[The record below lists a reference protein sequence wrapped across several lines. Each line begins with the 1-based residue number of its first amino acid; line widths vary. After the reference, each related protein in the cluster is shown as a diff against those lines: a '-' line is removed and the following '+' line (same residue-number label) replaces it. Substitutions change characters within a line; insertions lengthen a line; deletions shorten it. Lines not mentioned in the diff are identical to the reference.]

1 MKTFQLKKEEVKR
14 KWLIVDATD
23 QIVGRLAG
31 KISRLLSGK
40 HNPNF
45 TPHVDSGEHVVVVN
59 CEKIKMTG
67 KKPEAKT
74 YIHYTGYIGNQKR
87 ITFQRLLTAQPARI
101 LQSAVRGML
110 PKNKLQDR
118 MIERLKIYAGPEHP
132 HKAQQPESLQQS
144 SAVDI
149 STGL

>member
-1 MKTFQLKKEEVKR
+1 MKTFQLKKEDVAR
-14 KWLIVDATD
+14 KWFIVDATD

-31 KISRLLSGK
+31 KISRLLRGK
-40 HNPNF
+40 HKPDF
-45 TPHVDSGEHVVVVN
+45 TPYVDSGEHVIVVN

-74 YIHYTGYIGNQKR
+74 YIHFTGYIGNQKKT
-87 ITFQRLLTAQPARI
+87 TFQRLLGTHPDRI

-118 MIERLKIYAGPEHP
+118 MIERLKIYAGAEHP
-132 HKAQQPESLQQS
+132 HMAQQPEAIPAGSK
-144 SAVDI
+144 
-149 STGL
+149 